1 MTNQPSPF
9 SYLSRSGFL
18 QLKLANDITRITGV
32 GSSKDLVHPP
42 LLQPIS
48 CMTKLRAL
56 TLLMP
61 MLSWDVQHLSQLPHL
76 TSLGMVVGGRCEHF
90 GEAGAYFC
98 ILQGNNN
105 AKFYDRFFY
114 QPSHDF
120 WSAWILVR
128 RVSVLNTLRLL
139 LA

>member
-1 MTNQPSPF
+1 MLFENPRTGHLQKVLATELQMTNQPSPF

-56 TLLMP
+56 TVLMP

-76 TSLGMVVGGRCEHF
+76 TS
-90 GEAGAYFC
+90 
-98 ILQGNNN
+98 
-105 AKFYDRFFY
+105 
-114 QPSHDF
+114 
-120 WSAWILVR
+120 
-128 RVSVLNTLRLL
+128 
-139 LA
+139 